1 MPNRTLALE
10 IGSTAIRGVL
20 VESSLRSQRI
30 LGAYTVPRS
39 ANDDLAHDIKALAA
53 THGLA
58 WDEVVSAL
66 PGDAV
71 THRLLTLPFRDRKRL
86 DQVVPS
92 ELESQLP
99 FEIDEA
105 VIDYQVIGEHEGQ
118 ALILAALAP
127 KDAIRSHLVALAAA
141 GIEPRAIDLA
151 PLAALNLLR
160 HGEPNVTEAV
170 IAIVDRD
177 RTTLLLVHQA
187 QLLGLRTLSAGVSSP
202 SDVDNVASQ
211 ARWSV
216 AALSQN
222 GAAHDATLWLGGE
235 AAGTPGL
242 TEAMGGALDLPPRR
256 LDELVIHS
264 VPAALRSDQPAFA
277 TSLGLAL
284 RDRATTGSVGMDF
297 RRGEFTYHRERDALW
312 QMLAGASVLL
322 LVGLVLMAAAFMLE
336 GRRLGQERDAV
347 QAEIR
352 ALFTAAMPT
361 TTTIVNE
368 KAQLQAEL
376 SALEKRRQLYG
387 RLAPSAPRAIDLLR
401 ALTLG
406 VPPDVALDLEE
417 LNLDADTLKI
427 RGSTSTYEGVEAVK
441 RGLGARP
448 EFRDVQAKDVRASVD
463 GQRVAFGLDIVTS
476 TGERP

>member
-30 LGAYTVPRS
+30 LGAYTIPRTS
-39 ANDDLAHDIKALAA
+39 TDNLAHDIATFAT

-66 PGDAV
+66 PGDVV

-99 FEIDEA
+99 FEIDGS
-105 VIDYQVIGEHEGQ
+105 VIDYQVIGETEGQ

-127 KDAIRSHLVALAAA
+127 KEAIRSHLATLAAA
-141 GIEPRAIDLA
+141 GIEPRVIDLA
-151 PLAALNLLR
+151 PLAPLNLLR
-160 HGEPNVTEAV
+160 HGEPGVTEAV
-170 IAIVDRD
+170 VAIVDHD
-177 RTTLLLVHQA
+177 RTTLALVHEA
-187 QLLGLRTLSAGVSSP
+187 QLGGLRTLSAGVSGA
-202 SDVDNVASQ
+202 SDVDTLVSQ
-211 ARWSV
+211 VRWSIG
-216 AALSQN
+216 ALSQN
-222 GAAHDATLWLGGE
+222 GSMHEATLWLGGE

-242 TEAMGGALDLPPRR
+242 ADAMGRALDLPPRH
-256 LDELVIHS
+256 LDELAIPS
-264 VPAALRSDQPAFA
+264 VPPTLRREQPAYA
-277 TSLGLAL
+277 MPLGLAL
-284 RDRATTGSVGMDF
+284 RDRATNGSIGMDF

-312 QMLAGASVLL
+312 QMLTGASILLIIGLL
-322 LVGLVLMAAAFMLE
+322 LMATAFVLE
-336 GRRLGQERDAV
+336 GRRLGQQRDAV

-376 SALEKRRQLYG
+376 SALEKRRHQYG

-401 ALTLG
+401 ALTQG
-406 VPPDVALDLEE
+406 VPPDVPLDLQE
-417 LNLDADTLKI
+417 LNLDADTMKI
-427 RGSTSTYEGVEAVK
+427 RGSTRTYEGVEAVK

-448 EFRDVQAKDVRASVD
+448 EFREVQAKDVRASVD
-463 GQRVAFGLDIVTS
+463 GQRVAFGLDISTS